1 VRFDEGTKEA
11 GTMAFESLSR
21 VKEGYERLQARMH
34 NAAKRNEKAI
44 EQGFAVLETNGGL
57 FGWGYANEKWG
68 DMTDQGVKELR
79 VMGMPA
85 DLAAGAGMLGLA
97 FFGGLG
103 KYAEHGINLGN
114 ASTGAF
120 SYRMGIEMARKA
132 ASTATSGA
140 PQVGAGTEMG
150 YSRGGRQHH
159 VQYAR

>member
-1 VRFDEGTKEA
+1 
-11 GTMAFESLSR
+11 MAFESLAR
-21 VKEGYERLQARMH
+21 VKEGYERLQSRMH

-57 FGWGYANEKWG
+57 FAWGYANEKWG
-68 DMTDQGVKELR
+68 DITDQGVKELR
-79 VMGMPA
+79 VLGMPA
-85 DLAAGAGMLGLA
+85 DLGAGAVMLGFA

-103 KYAEHGINLGN
+103 KYAEHGINFGN

-132 ASTATSGA
+132 ATSSTSGA
-140 PQVGAGTEMG
+140 PQVGAGEVG
-150 YSRGGRQHH
+150 YARGGRQHH

>member
-1 VRFDEGTKEA
+1 
-11 GTMAFESLSR
+11 
-21 VKEGYERLQARMH
+21 MH